1 MAELIDIINYM
12 INYEKGCA
20 KRVNHFLKVHSFAKI
35 IAENEKVDKDTSFLI
50 EVVSILHDI
59 GIRASLEKH
68 NSSAG
73 KYQQIEGPA
82 LAKKVLKEQGFEES
96 FIERICFLIAHH
108 HEYDKIDGIDYQ
120 ILIEADFLVNIFED
134 NLNRENILNI
144 KKHFKTKAGLELLET
159 MFLSDD
165 ALKAKKPTAKKKK
178 KIDISNMGINIDKNE
193 YREIVLSQSNHP
205 EKMNWGKYNN

>member
-35 IAENEKVDKDTSFLI
+35 IAENEKVDKETSFLI

-59 GIRASLEKH
+59 GIRASLEKY
-68 NSSAG
+68 NSSSG

-82 LAKKVLKEQGFEES
+82 LAEKVLKEKGFEKD
-96 FIERICFLIAHH
+96 FIDRICFLIAHH
-108 HEYDKIDGIDYQ
+108 HEYDNIDGIDYQ

-134 NLNRENILNI
+134 DLNRDNILNI
-144 KKHFKTKAGLELLET
+144 KKHFKTKAGIELLEI

-165 ALKAKKPTAKKKK
+165 TLKTKKPTAKKKK
-178 KIDISNMGINIDKNE
+178 KIDISNMGVNIDKNE

-205 EKMNWGKYNN
+205 EKMNWGKYN

>member
-1 MAELIDIINYM
+1 MTKLIDIINYM

-35 IAENEKVDKDTSFLI
+35 IAENEKVDKDTAFLI
-50 EVVSILHDI
+50 ETVSILHDI

-68 NSSAG
+68 NSSSG

-82 LAKKVLKEQGFEES
+82 LAEKILKEQGFEKD
-96 FIERICFLIAHH
+96 FIDRICFLIAHH
-108 HEYDKIDGIDYQ
+108 HEYDNIDGIDYQ

-134 NLNRENILNI
+134 DLNRENISNI
-144 KKHFKTKAGLELLET
+144 KKHFKTKSGLELLET

-165 ALKAKKPTAKKKK
+165 ELSAKKPAAKKKK
-178 KIDISNMGINIDKNE
+178 KIDISNMGVNIDKNE
-193 YREIVLSQSNHP
+193 YREIVLSQSNRP
-205 EKMNWGKYNN
+205 ENIGYDRYN